1 MSELLNHGLN
11 VNSIVIVAY
20 MALFESMW
28 YLLLFNNFYRIFKIP
43 FKQVV

>member
-20 MALFESMW
+20 MALFKSIW
-28 YLLLFNNFYRIFKIP
+28 YLLLFKNSIESLKFHINR
-43 FKQVV
+43 